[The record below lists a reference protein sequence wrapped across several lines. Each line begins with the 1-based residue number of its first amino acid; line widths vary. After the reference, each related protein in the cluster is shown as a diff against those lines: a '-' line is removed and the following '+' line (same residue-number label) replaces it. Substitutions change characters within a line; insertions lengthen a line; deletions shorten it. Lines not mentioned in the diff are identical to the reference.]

1 MGCYYDVPVWW
12 DVLSSD
18 WQQHR
23 RHEENMEPQIHIEEP
38 FRRDPRFDVSP
49 RRAGSHHRFRG
60 PHAQDVE
67 SAEDG
72 SCQKVRTSPSSV
84 FQTLTHRFLLARSR
98 RVLDIYWFP
107 VGPFMFC
114 SVRYVNTQSALCSV
128 QALYTWRSRPST
140 IREKSSVINESQ
152 KEDSLR
158 LLPNCHTI
166 QPHETLPVRQRAD
179 DNLLYNSHDV
189 TSRFCS
195 PHTVWSHVMGLFL
208 EAVSR
213 LL

>member
-1 MGCYYDVPVWW
+1 M
-12 DVLSSD
+12 
-18 WQQHR
+18 R
-23 RHEENMEPQIHIEEP
+23 RPLLRLAATQTPWGKHGTPNSHWGAISTGSALW
-38 FRRDPRFDVSP
+38 RF
-49 RRAGSHHRFRG
+49 
-60 PHAQDVE
+60 
-67 SAEDG
+67 
-72 SCQKVRTSPSSV
+72 TPSSR
-84 FQTLTHRFLLARSR
+84 FSSPLQRTTRSRCGICRRRLLPKSKNSTQTLTHRFLLARSR

-158 LLPNCHTI
+158 LLPKCHTI

-189 TSRFCS
+189 TSRLCS